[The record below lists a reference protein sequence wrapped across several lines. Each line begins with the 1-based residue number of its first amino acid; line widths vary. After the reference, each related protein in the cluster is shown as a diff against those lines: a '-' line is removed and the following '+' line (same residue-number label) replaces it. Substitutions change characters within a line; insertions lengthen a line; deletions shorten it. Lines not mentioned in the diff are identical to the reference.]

1 MRACGGRPPS
11 SGGAGGPQRQLPETQ
26 RQPADGR
33 EVGGGR
39 GRVGPKHV
47 RPRQRDGER
56 PQKCMP
62 SPFLTPGSE
71 RTPPPGLTPGL
82 FLQFMEDEEFVD
94 TVKGFSTVRKEH
106 TMFTDTNL

>member
-1 MRACGGRPPS
+1 M
-11 SGGAGGPQRQLPETQ
+11 
-26 RQPADGR
+26 
-33 EVGGGR
+33 
-39 GRVGPKHV
+39 GPKHV
-47 RPRQRDGER
+47 GPRQRDGER

-71 RTPPPGLTPGL
+71 RTPGLTPGL
-82 FLQFMEDEEFVD
+82 LLQFMEDEEFVD